1 MRNLNDFTI
10 KSVLLRY
17 NSVLKRLNILIFL
30 LVVAA
35 EAAMAQYDVEFSH
48 YFDMEPY
55 YNAAAVGKHDK
66 LNIVGAYSMQFAGFE
81 HNPRTMFISA
91 DAPFIFL
98 NSYHGA
104 GVQILND
111 KLGFFTH
118 QRIAVQYA
126 LKRPLFGG
134 TLSVGVQGGLILEG
148 YDGSDVVFPDKDD
161 DQAFSK
167 SDINGNTFDLGAG
180 IYYSYG
186 RWYVGASVQH
196 ITAPLVELGELNQL
210 QIDRTYYLTGGYNIR
225 LRNPFFT
232 IHPTVL
238 GRTDGTA
245 YRVDMTARVKYTH
258 DRKMLYA
265 GVGYSPTNS
274 VTAMVGGNFHGICL
288 GYSYEMFTS
297 GTGMGNGCHELFVGY
312 QMDLNFVKKGR
323 NRHQSVRIL

>member
-35 EAAMAQYDVEFSH
+35 QSAMAQYDVEFSH

-55 YNAAAVGKHDK
+55 YNAAAVGKQDK
-66 LNIVGAYSMQFAGFE
+66 LNIVGAYSMQF
-81 HNPRTMFISA
+81 
-91 DAPFIFL
+91 PFIFL

-167 SDINGNTFDLGAG
+167 SDIS
-180 IYYSYG
+180 II
-186 RWYVGASVQH
+186 H
-196 ITAPLVELGELNQL
+196 TA
-210 QIDRTYYLTGGYNIR
+210 
-225 LRNPFFT
+225 
-232 IHPTVL
+232 
-238 GRTDGTA
+238 DGTWEP
-245 YRVDMTARVKYTH
+245 
-258 DRKMLYA
+258 LF
-265 GVGYSPTNS
+265 S
-274 VTAMVGGNFHGICL
+274 
-288 GYSYEMFTS
+288 TS
-297 GTGMGNGCHELFVGY
+297 
-312 QMDLNFVKKGR
+312 QR
-323 NRHQSVRIL
+323 PS

>member
-55 YNAAAVGKHDK
+55 YNAAAVGKQDK

-134 TLSVGVQGGLILEG
+134 TLS
-148 YDGSDVVFPDKDD
+148 D
-161 DQAFSK
+161 FSEFLTWC
-167 SDINGNTFDLGAG
+167 SPTRMTTRHSLSRTSTETLSTWVPVSI
-180 IYYSYG
+180 I
-186 RWYVGASVQH
+186 H
-196 ITAPLVELGELNQL
+196 TA
-210 QIDRTYYLTGGYNIR
+210 
-225 LRNPFFT
+225 
-232 IHPTVL
+232 
-238 GRTDGTA
+238 DGTWEP
-245 YRVDMTARVKYTH
+245 
-258 DRKMLYA
+258 LF
-265 GVGYSPTNS
+265 S
-274 VTAMVGGNFHGICL
+274 
-288 GYSYEMFTS
+288 TS
-297 GTGMGNGCHELFVGY
+297 
-312 QMDLNFVKKGR
+312 QR
-323 NRHQSVRIL
+323 PS

>member
-35 EAAMAQYDVEFSH
+35 QSAMAQYDVEFSH

-55 YNAAAVGKHDK
+55 YNAAAVGKQDK

-148 YDGSDVVFPDKDD
+148 YDGSS
-161 DQAFSK
+161 AHHS
-167 SDINGNTFDLGAG
+167 
-180 IYYSYG
+180 
-186 RWYVGASVQH
+186 
-196 ITAPLVELGELNQL
+196 APR
-210 QIDRTYYLTGGYNIR
+210 RT
-225 LRNPFFT
+225 
-232 IHPTVL
+232 
-238 GRTDGTA
+238 GRTEPVADRQNVLFDWWIQYSA
-245 YRVDMTARVKYTH
+245 KKSVFNYT
-258 DRKMLYA
+258 DQ
-265 GVGYSPTNS
+265 
-274 VTAMVGGNFHGICL
+274 
-288 GYSYEMFTS
+288 
-297 GTGMGNGCHELFVGY
+297 CHRAL
-312 QMDLNFVKKGR
+312 
-323 NRHQSVRIL
+323 